1 MKHHEIIYIFI
12 FYKTMEPTT
21 ETITRT
27 YTYTKPNGK
36 IITRIRTYEVKNK
49 NIMLP
54 SIDTSEC
61 GRRKDNN
68 RVLSEYMLKHKD
80 TLINSTY
87 DDIAE
92 HVNKDKHLMSKANIA
107 KLWNKIIGPR
117 NTKKKTEDEHHD
129 ENKENVI
136 TYGKQ

>member
-1 MKHHEIIYIFI
+1 MK
-12 FYKTMEPTT
+12 PTT

-36 IITRIRTYEVKNK
+36 ITTRIRTYEVKNK
-49 NIMLP
+49 NIILP
-54 SIDTSEC
+54 PIDTNEC

-68 RVLSEYMLKHKD
+68 RILSEYMIKHKD

-117 NTKKKTEDEHHD
+117 NTKKKSDEVPAPNNEH
-129 ENKENVI
+129 EAVI